1 MINTT
6 HFSSRLKKILDYYS
20 LSASAFAET
29 IAVQRSSI
37 SHILSGRNKPS
48 LEFLTK
54 VLNAFP
60 EIDLLWLLSG
70 EGDFHKT
77 STTPRV
83 EVSKTSASTPTH
95 TTPPNTE
102 NLTETA
108 PIERIII
115 FYKDGTCKNYEMNGS
130 K

>member
-70 EGDFHKT
+70 EGDFHK
-77 STTPRV
+77 R
-83 EVSKTSASTPTH
+83 
-95 TTPPNTE
+95 
-102 NLTETA
+102 L
-108 PIERIII
+108 R
-115 FYKDGTCKNYEMNGS
+115 G
-130 K
+130 

>member
-1 MINTT
+1 
-6 HFSSRLKKILDYYS
+6 
-20 LSASAFAET
+20 
-29 IAVQRSSI
+29 
-37 SHILSGRNKPS
+37 
-48 LEFLTK
+48 

-83 EVSKTSASTPTH
+83 EVSNTSASTPIH
-95 TTPPNTE
+95 ITPPNTKIP
-102 NLTETA
+102 TETA